1 MTTEDFNKLINSMKE
16 KLGDENTSKI
26 ADDLAILISDNANIN
41 KDLETKDNTIQKL
54 NTDKDTLI
62 NTNGKLLQ
70 QIAVRVWRTKERK

>member
-1 MTTEDFNKLINSMKE
+1 MTTEDFNKIINGMKE
-16 KLGDENTSKI
+16 KLGNENTSKI

-41 KDLETKDNTIQKL
+41 KDLKTKDDTIQKL

-70 QIAVRVWRTKERK
+70 QIAVRV

>member
-1 MTTEDFNKLINSMKE
+1 MTTEDFNKLINGMKE

-41 KDLETKDNTIQKL
+41 KDLKSKDDTIQKL

-70 QIAVRVWRTKERK
+70 QIAVRV

>member
-1 MTTEDFNKLINSMKE
+1 MTSEDFNKLINGMKE

-41 KDLETKDNTIQKL
+41 KDLKTKDDTIQKL

-70 QIAVRVWRTKERK
+70 QIAVRV

>member
-1 MTTEDFNKLINSMKE
+1 MTTEDFNKVINGMKE

-41 KDLETKDNTIQKL
+41 KDLKTKDDTIQKL

-70 QIAVRVWRTKERK
+70 QIAVRF

>member
-1 MTTEDFNKLINSMKE
+1 MTTEDFNKLINGMKE

-41 KDLETKDNTIQKL
+41 KDLKTKDDTIQKL

-70 QIAVRVWRTKERK
+70 QIAVRV

>member
-1 MTTEDFNKLINSMKE
+1 MTTEDFNKLINGMKE

-41 KDLETKDNTIQKL
+41 KDLKTKDDTIQKL

-70 QIAVRVWRTKERK
+70 QIAVRI

>member
-1 MTTEDFNKLINSMKE
+1 MTTEDFNKLINGMKE

-26 ADDLAILISDNANIN
+26 ANDLAILISDNANIN
-41 KDLETKDNTIQKL
+41 KDLKTKDDTIQKL

-70 QIAVRVWRTKERK
+70 QIAVRV